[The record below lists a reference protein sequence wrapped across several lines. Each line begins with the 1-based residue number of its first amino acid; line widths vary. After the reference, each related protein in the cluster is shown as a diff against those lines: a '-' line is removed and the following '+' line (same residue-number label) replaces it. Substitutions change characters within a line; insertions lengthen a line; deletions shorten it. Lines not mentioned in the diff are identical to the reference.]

1 MYNVDYNLQDGIF
14 SISDNFDISLPL
26 GSINATPN
34 VLNPGDEYILSFP
47 NLQNVKT
54 ITKFGYD
61 TINLTNVRYF
71 DPFYRISRNGTVWTD
86 WLTLSRFIS
95 NFPIVDPK
103 DPLYLEIKWVR
114 NGVATNDNLRILKYR
129 IEGELERDVVD
140 DGGNVIIPSGEMKII
155 KPPFIFKV
163 FSISDTEIISPTG
176 IPTGCSI
183 KYRFSQDSTRTWSEW
198 EVFTKNNIRTRK
210 ISPIRFFQIEY
221 LIENDSNTNV
231 KIQDINLVGDFQNLT
246 NDYQKTNLF
255 GIRECCQSNVNGT
268 YDANGNFVPNTNLN
282 QTGGACENGTSNLPQ
297 MSTDEKAQLYNP
309 YQQNTAINLLTKLS
323 TDAQQLF
330 GHKVKY
336 FCTDPDKRGQD
347 HILNEYSLYNVV
359 CEGDIKVSIEGN
371 NFPDSQIVM
380 NQFDLNLFET
390 MEAHITK
397 QNFKEIF
404 GIQRRPSKEDFLYF
418 CDLNRMYQVDHAQQ
432 FRNFNNS
439 AVYYKLI
446 LKKYTQKRNVVA
458 DNIEIKNTLD
468 KLTKNTTIEE
478 LFGQEISQE
487 KAAIA
492 NKDQFA
498 PLTKDPIRF
507 AYYAQI
513 DKELIEN
520 SSTIVSKAHYDLASV
535 TFSSDAVIYQNLRP
549 FLLDS
554 DNIGFQIWF
563 NINNY
568 VTDEVYNFFSFY
580 NENTNSGY
588 KFNLVNDEIKIT
600 LNSATY
606 SFHLS
611 GTPTND
617 TISLDEGVW
626 YGYICNI
633 DQRNRKLSQ
642 YIYKR
647 NVEFEED
654 AANLPNTLLKGVYR
668 NEQTI
673 EPIVFSP
680 GGVSSKILGSDM
692 KATNLR
698 LFTEIIPEKEHT
710 KMLNQYIVRDD
721 SKYLVFADNAT
732 TRLYL
737 PRFPLFE

>member
-26 GSINATPN
+26 GSVNATPN
-34 VLNPGDEYILSFP
+34 VLNPGDEYVLSFP
-47 NLQNVKT
+47 NLQNVKS
-54 ITKFGYD
+54 ITKFSYD

-71 DPFYRISRNGTVWTD
+71 DPFYRISRNGNVWTD
-86 WLTLSRFIS
+86 WLTLGRFVT
-95 NFPIVDPK
+95 NFPTIDPK

-114 NGVATNDNLRILKYR
+114 NGIATNDNLRILKYT

-140 DGGNVIIPSGEMKII
+140 DGSNVIIPSGEMKII

-163 FSISDTEIISPTG
+163 FSILDTEIISPTG
-176 IPTGCSI
+176 IPNGCSI

-198 EVFTKNNIRTRK
+198 EVFSKNNIRTRR

-231 KIQDINLVGDFQNLT
+231 KIQDINLIGDFQNLT

-255 GIRECCQSNVNGT
+255 GIRECCQSNMNGT

-282 QTGGACENGTSNLPQ
+282 QTGGACAPGTSNLPQ

-359 CEGDIKVSIEGN
+359 CEGDVKVSIEGN

-397 QNFKEIF
+397 QQFKEVF

-446 LKKYTQKRNVVA
+446 LKKYTQKRNVIA

-478 LFGQEISQE
+478 LLGQEIAQE

-492 NKDQFA
+492 NKEQFA
-498 PLTKDPIRF
+498 PLTKDPVRF

-520 SSTIVSKAHYDLASV
+520 SSTIISKAHYDLASV
-535 TFSSDAVIYQNLRP
+535 TFSSDAVIYQNVRP
-549 FLLDS
+549 FLSDS

-568 VTDEVYNFFSFY
+568 IPDEVYNFFNYY
-580 NENTNSGY
+580 NESTNSGY
-588 KFNLVNDEIKIT
+588 KFNLVNDEIRVT

-606 SFHLS
+606 SFHLT

-617 TISLDEGVW
+617 TVALNEQVW
-626 YGYICNI
+626 YAYICNI

-654 AANLPNTLLKGVYR
+654 AANLANTLLKGVYR

-673 EPIVFSP
+673 EPITFNPEGAPSR
-680 GGVSSKILGSDM
+680 ILGSDM

-698 LFTEIIPEKEHT
+698 LFTEIVPEREHT

-737 PRFPLFE
+737 PKFPLFE